1 MPYIKQED
9 RQKYA
14 EPIVDVIEM
23 LKLESSMSLG
33 LHYGHFVY
41 CLVRRA
47 FGGGS
52 GWMPLHD
59 SPFHSESLKNI
70 LNVGKYTVVFHAL
83 LPTDLDQRMGELNYV
98 LSTIAWRLTEKAN
111 YATRSYVKG
120 ALLTVMNEIPVIGE
134 NAYHGVIV
142 RGVLSDVVDEMYRRR
157 TAIYED
163 SKKDE
168 NGDILSLV
176 YTREKLIGDRID
188 QAVVVQRTRDRIAEL
203 SQQVADIQSDL
214 SALQHHMEN
223 GATPA
228 MGESQFSLSDFDHY
242 CPGEP
247 LSDFDHYCPGE
258 PLSEFEVSPD
268 VNVSSPAPPP
278 PRGE

>member
-1 MPYIKQED
+1 MPYIKPED

-14 EPIVDVIEM
+14 EPIADVIEV
-23 LKLESSMSLG
+23 LKSESSMSLG

-59 SPFHSESLKNI
+59 SPFHSDSLKNI
-70 LNVGKYTVVFHAL
+70 FHISKYTAVFHAL
-83 LPTDLDQRMGELNYV
+83 LPTDRDQRMGELNYV
-98 LSTIAWRLTEKAN
+98 LSTIAWGLTEKAN

-120 ALLTVMNEIPVIGE
+120 ALLTVMNEITVIGD
-134 NAYHGVIV
+134 NAYHSTIV

-163 SKKDE
+163 GKKDE
-168 NGDILSLV
+168 NGDILPLV
-176 YTREKLIGDRID
+176 YTR
-188 QAVVVQRTRDRIAEL
+188 
-203 SQQVADIQSDL
+203 
-214 SALQHHMEN
+214 
-223 GATPA
+223 
-228 MGESQFSLSDFDHY
+228 QFS
-242 CPGEP
+242 

-268 VNVSSPAPPP
+268 VNISSPAPPP
-278 PRGE
+278 PPRGE